1 MANITVSSDVD
12 TMLQSADNAEIRS
25 NLGLA
30 DAPTFTGMTNATGSV
45 NTPRVITRKVKG
57 TDSGV
62 IHYDSKEHRFRD
74 LDEEPDDMLVIKKV
88 DGKLGARIGI
98 NQPDAVTPPRCS
110 LEIHHQSTDGVD
122 RETLRVMG
130 GSFFNEY
137 IRVGHYATAP
147 VDSNGDA
154 TLPVG
159 SIIYNST
166 SKKFQGNVGNANGGW
181 KTFKFE
187 E

>member
-12 TMLQSADNAEIRS
+12 SMLQSANNAAIRS
-25 NLGLA
+25 NIGLSN
-30 DAPTFTGMTNATGSV
+30 DPTFTGQVNATASV
-45 NTPRVITRKVKG
+45 KAPKVVTNEIQTEAG
-57 TDSGV
+57 GV
-62 IHYDSKEHRFRD
+62 INYDSKEHRFRD
-74 LDEEPDDMLVIKKV
+74 VDENPDNLMVIKKV
-88 DGKLGARIGI
+88 DNKNGARVGI
-98 NQPDAVTPPRCS
+98 NQPDAVSSPRCA
-110 LEIHHQSTDGVD
+110 LEIHYQSTDGVD

-137 IRVGHYATAP
+137 VRVGHYATAP
-147 VDSNGDA
+147 VDTNGDA

-159 SIIYNST
+159 SIIFNST

-187 E
+187 D